1 MSQNI
6 NYQHLYYFWNVVRED
21 SFTRASKKLGLA
33 QPTISGQIATFEKS
47 LGSKLLS
54 RQGRRIYLTD
64 TGHIVYSYADKIFN
78 LGDKMREDIKLS
90 TFMYYHSIVVGY
102 RSSIP
107 SQVISKISH
116 FFFDKIDEYRLT
128 CLSDNNEAILRG
140 VTRKYFDAAITDE
153 PLSYVNG
160 LPLYAHLLF
169 ESEISILCHSQYAES
184 YKLNFP
190 SIIERYPCIIP
201 SHNTRLRYL
210 VDDYLSQHQIKP
222 IMISEVENY
231 DIMLNM
237 AKKSPYLIY
246 APTII
251 VNDIQDSIDFHEIYR
266 LPKSRIKYY
275 AVTLNKKPDKDLISY
290 IVKKSQSICD

>member
-21 SFTRASKKLGLA
+21 SFTKASKKLGLA

-47 LGSKLLS
+47 IGSKLLS

-64 TGHIVYSYADKIFN
+64 TGHIVYNYADKIFN
-78 LGDKMREDIKLS
+78 LGEKMREDIKLS
-90 TFMYYHSIVVGY
+90 SFMYYHSIVVGY

-107 SQVISKISH
+107 SLVISKFSK
-116 FFFDKIDEYRLT
+116 FYFDKIDEYRLT
-128 CLSDNNEAILRG
+128 CLSDSNDNILRG
-140 VTRKYFDAAITDE
+140 VTKKYLDAAITDE

-169 ESEISILCHSQYAES
+169 ESDISLLCHSSHADI
-184 YKLNFP
+184 YKMSFP
-190 SIIERYPCIIP
+190 SIMERYPCIIP

-210 VDDYLSQHQIKP
+210 IDDYLSHHQIKP

-231 DIMLNM
+231 DIMLTM
-237 AKKSPYLIY
+237 AKNSPYLIF

-251 VNDIQDSIDFHEIYR
+251 INDIRDSINFHEIHR
-266 LPKSRIKYY
+266 LPKSKINYY